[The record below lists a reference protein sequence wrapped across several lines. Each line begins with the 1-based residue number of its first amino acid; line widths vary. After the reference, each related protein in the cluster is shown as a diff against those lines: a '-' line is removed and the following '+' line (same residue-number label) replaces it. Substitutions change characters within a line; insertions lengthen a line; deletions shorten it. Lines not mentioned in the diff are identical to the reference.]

1 MKEDDPQDG
10 GLPTPKAAS
19 MSAMYHIMMR
29 RATRL
34 LSSEAQLQLVNPRSI
49 LNRSASVTYP
59 PLRRSTILPM
69 QVTTGTVVGGKVVV
83 EGVPLVEG
91 SVVAVLSREPDEPLS
106 LSAQDEDEL
115 LAAVA
120 EIERGE
126 FVSPDELL
134 ESLRK
139 YG

>member
-1 MKEDDPQDG
+1 
-10 GLPTPKAAS
+10 
-19 MSAMYHIMMR
+19 
-29 RATRL
+29 
-34 LSSEAQLQLVNPRSI
+34 
-49 LNRSASVTYP
+49 
-59 PLRRSTILPM
+59 M

-91 SVVAVLSREPDEPLS
+91 SVVAVLSREPDEPLA

-126 FVSPDELL
+126 FISPEELL

>member
-1 MKEDDPQDG
+1 
-10 GLPTPKAAS
+10 
-19 MSAMYHIMMR
+19 
-29 RATRL
+29 
-34 LSSEAQLQLVNPRSI
+34 
-49 LNRSASVTYP
+49 
-59 PLRRSTILPM
+59 M
-69 QVTTGTVVGGKVVV
+69 QVTTGTVIGGKVVV

-91 SVVAVLSREPDEPLS
+91 SVVAVLSREPGVPLA

-126 FVSPDELL
+126 FISPEELL

>member
-1 MKEDDPQDG
+1 
-10 GLPTPKAAS
+10 
-19 MSAMYHIMMR
+19 
-29 RATRL
+29 
-34 LSSEAQLQLVNPRSI
+34 
-49 LNRSASVTYP
+49 
-59 PLRRSTILPM
+59 M

-83 EGVPLVEG
+83 EGTSLVEG
-91 SVVAVLSREPDEPLS
+91 SVVAVLSRHPGEPMA
-106 LSAQDEDEL
+106 LSAQDEEEL

-139 YG
+139 FD

>member
-1 MKEDDPQDG
+1 
-10 GLPTPKAAS
+10 
-19 MSAMYHIMMR
+19 
-29 RATRL
+29 
-34 LSSEAQLQLVNPRSI
+34 
-49 LNRSASVTYP
+49 
-59 PLRRSTILPM
+59 M
-69 QVTTGTVVGGKVVV
+69 QFTTGTVVEGKVIV

-91 SVVAVLSREPDEPLS
+91 AVVAVLSREPEES
-106 LSAQDEDEL
+106 FRLSAEDEEEL

-126 FVSPDELL
+126 FISAQELL